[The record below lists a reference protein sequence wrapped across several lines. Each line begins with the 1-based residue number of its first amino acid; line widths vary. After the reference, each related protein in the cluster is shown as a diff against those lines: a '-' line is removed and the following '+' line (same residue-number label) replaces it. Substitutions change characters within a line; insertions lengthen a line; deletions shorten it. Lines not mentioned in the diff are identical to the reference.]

1 MKSAFELAME
11 RLGGELQTYTDQQ
24 KAELAEVDG
33 LYDSKVAQAK
43 MDADSRLQTAAGE
56 PKKRNRYATT
66 WSLSL
71 PRSPNGVKGRRK
83 SFATASRRTDEQL
96 ALSK

>member
-56 PKKRNRYATT
+56 PEKAEQIRNDLVVELASVSERRERKKEELRN
-66 WSLSL
+66 SFKK
-71 PRSPNGVKGRRK
+71 NG
-83 SFATASRRTDEQL
+83 
-96 ALSK
+96 